1 MAESVFVSE
10 LIMTILRAYRIN
22 SIDNQ
27 AKNLKIILWVAQF
40 LDVTSLNLPSSL
52 LPPFQSPCEDKAD
65 RLCPTLAV
73 RRKRPRSPFRPAE
86 LATLSSA
93 G

>member
-1 MAESVFVSE
+1 MAESLFVSE

-40 LDVTSLNLPSSL
+40 LDVTLLKLPSSL
-52 LPPFQSPCEDKAD
+52 LPFHSPFAHKAD

-73 RRKRPRSPFRPAE
+73 RRKCHRRHFLAAE
-86 LATLSSA
+86 LATLSLA